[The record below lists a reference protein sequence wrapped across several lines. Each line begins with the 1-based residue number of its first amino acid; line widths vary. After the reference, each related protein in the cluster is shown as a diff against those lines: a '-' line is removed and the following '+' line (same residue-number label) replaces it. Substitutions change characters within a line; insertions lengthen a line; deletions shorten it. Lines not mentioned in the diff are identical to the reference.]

1 MKKYVYYMLLL
12 IVLGN
17 GVSCSSGYDDS
28 FWEEI
33 MDIPGGNGMGNGN
46 GSVSDDGDIPTFDA
60 TISEW
65 NGEMAEDAHLDVVGT
80 DKDFYYE
87 LNTFTNRVT
96 ITYNGSTATIEQNN
110 DKMLCHTLPL
120 WELLEVWAVVQ
131 ENFNFIR
138 FFECFSLSLST
149 LKSRDE
155 G

>member
-46 GSVSDDGDIPTFDA
+46 GLVSDDGDIPTFDA

-87 LNTFTNRVT
+87 LNTFINRVT
-96 ITYNGSTATIEQNN
+96 MSKITIKYFVIPVVPMRQ
-110 DKMLCHTLPL
+110 LIC
-120 WELLEVWAVVQ
+120 LL
-131 ENFNFIR
+131 IR
-138 FFECFSLSLST
+138 FQIQRSS
-149 LKSRDE
+149 
-155 G
+155 